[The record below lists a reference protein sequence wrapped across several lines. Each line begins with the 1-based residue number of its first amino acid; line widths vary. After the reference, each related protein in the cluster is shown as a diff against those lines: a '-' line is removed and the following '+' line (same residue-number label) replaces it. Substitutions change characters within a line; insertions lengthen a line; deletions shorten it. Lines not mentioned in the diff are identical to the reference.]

1 MKKEF
6 IILSYCFLSLSLIGC
21 NTMNSKSPEIF
32 GDIVFDNSDKSKGLQ
47 LINYLRDMR
56 QQDQTINWIYHQQ
69 QFYPTTLQLTDLKL
83 INSNVIKNISVEVG
97 PVQSENVIKSMV
109 LANRRAQILSNIFQE
124 KELNIAVEYN
134 PASKANTIK
143 IQW

>member
-1 MKKEF
+1 MRKELL
-6 IILSYCFLSLSLIGC
+6 ILSYCFLSFSLIGC

-56 QQDQTINWIYHQQ
+56 QQDQTINWTYHQQ
-69 QFYPTTLQLTDLKL
+69 QIYPTTLQLVDLKL
-83 INSNVIKNISVEVG
+83 VNTDVIKNISVEVG
-97 PVQSENVIKSMV
+97 PVQSKNVIQSMV
-109 LANRRAQILSNIFQE
+109 LANRRAQIISNIFKE
-124 KELNIAVEYN
+124 KTLSVEVKYS
-134 PASKANTIK
+134 PASKANSIR